1 MSHAIVALPSSGLR
15 ARGPLCLALVAV
27 WASGC
32 ASQPAASPAPSAS
45 AWATV
50 DGREITADAVDKA
63 YRRTMNSNATPSP
76 EELMTAKLELLN
88 EMVVQDLLVAKA
100 KALKIEVTDAELD
113 SAFSAER
120 KDIPE
125 DAFQAELKTR
135 QLTAADMREGLR
147 HQLLARKVIEREVGA
162 KVSVTDQEIG
172 SFFEANKAQFSFPED
187 AVHLAQIVVTAGPD
201 QQVANRSGDDA
212 TTPELAQRKMQM
224 LMERLKGGAQFADL
238 ARDYS
243 EDPESA
249 PRGGDLGFVPVSRIR
264 QAPPQLRDAVLKS
277 EPGTVH
283 TVNAGGVFQ
292 IVLVVA
298 REAAGQRDLSTPGV
312 RDGIT
317 TTLRG
322 RREQLLR
329 TAYLNALRSEAT
341 VVNIAAKKVIEAPGT
356 LPSFG
361 PKAPGT
367 P

>member
-1 MSHAIVALPSSGLR
+1 MSHSIVAPPSAGHR
-15 ARGPLCLALVAV
+15 ARLVAPVALVVA
-27 WASGC
+27 WTTACGT
-32 ASQPAASPAPSAS
+32 QPAARPTPSAS
-45 AWATV
+45 AWAMV
-50 DGREITADAVDKA
+50 DGREITADDVDKA

-88 EMVVQDLLVAKA
+88 EMVVQDLLVEKA
-100 KALKIEVTDAELD
+100 KALKVEVTDAELD
-113 SAFSAER
+113 SAFAAER

-125 DAFQAELKTR
+125 DAFQAELRTR
-135 QLTAADMREGLR
+135 QLTATDMRDGLR
-147 HQLLARKVIEREVGA
+147 QQLLARKVIEREVGA
-162 KVSVTDQEIG
+162 KVSVTDQEIS
-172 SFFEANKAQFSFPED
+172 SFYEANKAQFNFPED

-201 QQVANRSGDDA
+201 QQVGNRSGDDA

-224 LMERLKGGAQFADL
+224 LMERLKGGALFAEL
-238 ARDYS
+238 ARDFS

-329 TAYLNALRSEAT
+329 TAYLNALRSDAT
-341 VVNIAAKKVIEAPGT
+341 VVNIAAKKVVEAPGT
-356 LPSFG
+356 LPTFG
-361 PKAPGT
+361 LKAPGT